1 MTRRLDG
8 RPRLTVE
15 RLPSLGADQVAVRLA
30 RPSVSVRLSARTIS
44 VCVVIFGL
52 VVLAGAFNVSVGDF
66 PIPLSDV
73 FPAIVGNGNP
83 DSDFIVRV
91 LRLPR
96 SLTGMLVG
104 AALGMSGAIFQSL
117 ARNPL
122 ASPDIIGIEAGAAF
136 AAVLVIV
143 ALDPNTIG
151 VTAGALIGALGT
163 AIAIYL
169 LAYRQGVSGYRLVLV
184 GIGVT
189 AVLTSLTSYLL
200 ARADIYDAVRSTV
213 WLTGS
218 LNGRGWEHVRPIAAS
233 LLVLIP
239 ATLLLGRHLRG
250 LQLGD
255 DTARG
260 LGVRIELVRGGL
272 ILTGV
277 GLAATAVASA
287 GPVAFVALI
296 SPQIA
301 RRLAGSASGALVP
314 AAVTGALVTL
324 GSDLAGRQLL
334 GTVELPVG
342 VITAIVGA
350 PYFLWLLAR
359 ANQVGKGG

>member
-1 MTRRLDG
+1 MRQRLV
-8 RPRLTVE
+8 TVE
-15 RLPSLGADQVAVRLA
+15 RLPSLGADQVAVRLT
-30 RPSVSVRLSARTIS
+30 RPPVSARLSARTVS
-44 VCVVIFGL
+44 VCVVILGL
-52 VVLAGAFNVSVGDF
+52 IVLAAAVNVSVGDF
-66 PIPLSDV
+66 LIPLPDV
-73 FPAIVGNGNP
+73 FPAIVGRGGA

-104 AALGMSGAIFQSL
+104 AAFGMSGAIFQSL

-122 ASPDIIGIEAGAAF
+122 ASPDIIGVNAGAAF

-143 ALDPNTIG
+143 FLDPHTIG
-151 VTAGALIGALGT
+151 VTAGALIGALG
-163 AIAIYL
+163 AAVAIYL
-169 LAYRQGVSGYRLVLV
+169 LAYRRGVSGYRLVLV
-184 GIGVT
+184 GIAVT
-189 AVLTSLTSYLL
+189 YTLASLTSYLL
-200 ARADIYDAVRSTV
+200 TRANIYDAARATV

-218 LNGRGWEHVRPIAAS
+218 LNGRGWDHVGPLGAA
-233 LLVLIP
+233 LLVLVP
-239 ATLLLGRHLRG
+239 AALLLGRHLRG

-255 DTARG
+255 DAARG
-260 LGVRIELVRGGL
+260 LGVRVEATRGGL
-272 ILTGV
+272 LLTGV

-301 RRLAGSASGALVP
+301 RRLAGSAAGALAP
-314 AAVTGALVTL
+314 AALVGALLTL
-324 GSDLAGRQLL
+324 VSDLIGRRLFAP
-334 GTVELPVG
+334 TELPVG

-359 ANQVGKGG
+359 ANRVGRGG

>member
-1 MTRRLDG
+1 MSAPVKQRRVV
-8 RPRLTVE
+8 TVE

-30 RPSVSVRLSARTIS
+30 RPPVSARLSARTLS

-52 VVLAGAFNVSVGDF
+52 VVLAAAVNVSVGDF

-73 FPAIVGNGNP
+73 FPAMVGQGNP

-104 AALGMSGAIFQSL
+104 AAFGMSGAIFQSL

-122 ASPDIIGIEAGAAF
+122 ASPGIIGIEAGAAF

-151 VTAGALIGALGT
+151 VTAGALIGALAT
-163 AIAIYL
+163 AVAIYL
-169 LAYRQGVSGYRLVLV
+169 LAYRRGVTGYRLVLV

-189 AVLTSLTSYLL
+189 AVLGSGTSYLL
-200 ARADIYDAVRSTV
+200 TRANIYDAARATV

-218 LNGRGWEHVRPIAAS
+218 LNGRGWEHVGPVGAAM
-233 LLVLIP
+233 LVLVP

-255 DTARG
+255 DAARG
-260 LGVRIELVRGGL
+260 LGVRIEMSRAGL
-272 ILTGV
+272 ILAGV

-287 GPVAFVALI
+287 GPVAFVDLI

-301 RRLAGSASGALVP
+301 RRLTGSASGALLP
-314 AAVTGALVTL
+314 AAVTGALITL
-324 GSDLAGRQLL
+324 ASDLVGRQAF

-350 PYFLWLLAR
+350 PYFLYLLAH
-359 ANQVGKGG
+359 ANKVGRGG

>member
-1 MTRRLDG
+1 MRQRSV
-8 RPRLTVE
+8 TVE

-30 RPSVSVRLSARTIS
+30 RPPVSARISARTVS
-44 VCVVIFGL
+44 VCGMIFGL
-52 VVLAGAFNVSVGDF
+52 VVLAGAVNVSVGDF
-66 PIPLSDV
+66 PIPLSEV
-73 FPAIVGNGNP
+73 FPAIVGQGDA
-83 DSDFIVRV
+83 DSDFIVRA

-104 AALGMSGAIFQSL
+104 AAFGMSGAIFQSI

-122 ASPDIIGIEAGAAF
+122 AAPGIIGINAGASF

-151 VTAGALIGALGT
+151 VAAGALVGALGA
-163 AIAIYL
+163 AIAIYV
-169 LAYRQGVSGYRLVLV
+169 LAYRRGISGYRLVLV

-189 AVLTSLTSYLL
+189 AVLGSLTSYLL
-200 ARADIYDAVRSTV
+200 TRANIYDVARATV

-218 LNGRGWEHVRPIAAS
+218 LNGRGWEHVGPVGAAM
-233 LLVLIP
+233 LVLIP

-260 LGVRIELVRGGL
+260 LGVRIEVTRGGL

-287 GPVAFVALI
+287 GPIVFVDLI
-296 SPQIA
+296 APQIA
-301 RRLAGSASGALVP
+301 RRLTGSAAGALVP
-314 AAVTGALVTL
+314 AALTGALITL
-324 GSDLAGRQLL
+324 GADLVGRQAF
-334 GTVELPVG
+334 GAVELPVG
-342 VITAIVGA
+342 VVTAIVGT
-350 PYFLWLLAR
+350 PFFLWLLAR
-359 ANQVGKGG
+359 ANRVGKGG